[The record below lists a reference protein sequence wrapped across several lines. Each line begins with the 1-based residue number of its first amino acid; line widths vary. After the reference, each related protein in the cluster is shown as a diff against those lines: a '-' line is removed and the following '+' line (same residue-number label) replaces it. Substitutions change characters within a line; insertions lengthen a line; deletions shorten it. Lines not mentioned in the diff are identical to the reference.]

1 MAGTSHGFIIH
12 YVENKNMSAI
22 IVHEAAEMR
31 EDTAVAG
38 EISHSHTIKHLFRHL
53 RAFMRAGS
61 PTDLRRTG
69 KIAGQEAAGEV
80 LNGTIYNRAEGNCFR

>member
-1 MAGTSHGFIIH
+1 MAGTSRDFIIH
-12 YVENKNMSAI
+12 YVENKNMFAI

-61 PTDLRRTG
+61 PTDLCRTG
-69 KIAGQEAAGEV
+69 KIAGQETAGEV